1 MNYIGIDIAAES
13 FAASIFTSVIK
24 PIISKPDFVNNP
36 DGFESFVSWMNS
48 YGVDVSNSILC
59 MEATGVYGES
69 LCYWLA
75 AKDYRIVVEHPMKV
89 KKAFLTK
96 GHKTDEVDSKKIAE
110 YAYRH
115 VDKLK
120 LWSPPG
126 KIVEQ
131 IKVLLT
137 SRVQFVKQKTAN
149 KNALKALKRKEIQT
163 PLANKMHKENIDRLK
178 KQIDRIE
185 KEIQKI
191 NKKIEDKEKIANNI
205 SKKLENKTLLKR
217 LRQI

>member
-36 DGFESFVSWMNS
+36 NGFESFVSWMSS

-75 AKDYRIVVEHPMKV
+75 AKDYRVVVEHPMKV

-131 IKVLLT
+131 IKVLLS
-137 SRVQFVKQKTAN
+137 SREQFVK
-149 KNALKALKRKEIQT
+149 LCI
-163 PLANKMHKENIDRLK
+163 
-178 KQIDRIE
+178 
-185 KEIQKI
+185 
-191 NKKIEDKEKIANNI
+191 
-205 SKKLENKTLLKR
+205 
-217 LRQI
+217 